1 MEEKI
6 KNSILNTTKYVLK
19 NFNTFKDIRLNIK
32 KSLSSSLGNEW
43 FVIVSID
50 GIESDQQL
58 YKNISSPRNF
68 ISFRIE
74 SIESIIFRLN
84 QNNEEKVNN
93 FRNIEK

>member
-1 MEEKI
+1 MS
-6 KNSILNTTKYVLK
+6 SI
-19 NFNTFKDIRLNIK
+19 
-32 KSLSSSLGNEW
+32 LGNEW
-43 FVIVSID
+43 YAIVSID

-58 YKNISSPRNF
+58 YKNISSPRNL

-74 SIESIIFRLN
+74 SIEFIIFRLN